1 MSERRAPMLVRSRVL
16 AISVLLGA
24 PTLLLVSCDRAP
36 DASSTPTAPPPT
48 APPPPASTAPLPS
61 ASTLPPLGGDWLVRL
76 PLEGFLDA
84 VIAAPIG
91 TTSPRP
97 VLIGV
102 HGSRDRPEWACGEFL
117 GVTKGHPFL
126 LCPHGVL
133 HHAGPE
139 PLYGFTNA
147 EALKREID
155 AGLKALRARFGPYVV
170 EAPMIYGGFSRG
182 AYLGV
187 SIVADD
193 PARFPVAVFGEGGQ
207 SSWTDDRASR
217 FARGGGK
224 RVLFVC
230 STANCERETPP
241 ALGILKRAGVEAKM
255 ITAGHIGHI
264 VDDRVVTLI
273 RGSWPWLVQ
282 DRTGALGPW

>member
-1 MSERRAPMLVRSRVL
+1 MLILSRVL
-16 AISVLLGA
+16 AVGVLLGA
-24 PTLLLVSCDRAP
+24 STLFLVSCDRAP
-36 DASSTPTAPPPT
+36 DVSSTPPATPT
-48 APPPPASTAPLPS
+48 AASTAPLPS
-61 ASTLPPLGGDWLVRL
+61 ASALPPLGGDGLVRL

-91 TTSPRP
+91 ATSPRP
-97 VLIGV
+97 ILIGV
-102 HGSRDRPEWACGEFL
+102 HGLRDRPESACGAFL

-126 LCPHGVL
+126 LCPHGV
-133 HHAGPE
+133 PE
-139 PLYGFTNA
+139 HGNPVYGFTTA
-147 EALKREID
+147 EALKLEID
-155 AGLKALRARFGPYVV
+155 AGLKALRARFGPQVA
-170 EAPMIYGGFSRG
+170 EGPMIYAGVSIG
-182 AYLGV
+182 AIHGV

-193 PARFPVAVFGEGGQ
+193 PARFPVALFDEGGG
-207 SSWTDDRASR
+207 SYWTDDRASR

-230 STANCERETPP
+230 STANCERETQS
-241 ALGILKRAGVEAKM
+241 ALENLKRAGVEAKM
-255 ITAGHIGHI
+255 ISAGHIGPI

>member
-1 MSERRAPMLVRSRVL
+1 MLLRSRVL
-16 AISVLLGA
+16 AIGVLLGTS
-24 PTLLLVSCDRAP
+24 TLLLVSCDRAP
-36 DASSTPTAPPPT
+36 DVSSTPPSAPLL
-48 APPPPASTAPLPS
+48 PASSAPLPS
-61 ASTLPPLGGDWLVRL
+61 ASVLPPLGGDWLVRL

-102 HGSRDRPEWACGEFL
+102 HGLQGRPEWACGALL
-117 GVTKGHPFL
+117 GVTKGHPFI
-126 LCPHGVL
+126 LCPHGVPN
-133 HHAGPE
+133 HAE
-139 PLYGFTNA
+139 PVYGFTTA
-147 EALKREID
+147 EALKLEID
-155 AGLKALRARFGPYVV
+155 AGLKALRARFGPHVA
-170 EAPMIYGGFSRG
+170 EGPMIYGGFSRG

-193 PARFPVAVFGEGGQ
+193 PARFPVAIFGEGGQ
-207 SSWTDDRASR
+207 TLWTMDDRASR

-224 RVLFVC
+224 RILFVC

-241 ALGILKRAGVEAKM
+241 ALESLKRAGVEAKM
-255 ITAGHIGHI
+255 ISAGHIGHI